1 MSHPDKP
8 SAPEVY
14 YEAFGRFIQY
24 YALAETQV
32 HLLFWHISGL
42 HLNAARSISSGMR
55 LSDLMTITKSVI
67 ASRDLGEELASKV
80 ENAFTHLSEIGSL
93 RDKLVHRGAE
103 ITENVIISSNAKTA
117 ATKENIE
124 VMRLNIGDIRLAMSD
139 CMAIVMRLMMICDPA
154 AEALKIELG
163 QRLLR
168 LPWLYK
174 PPPLD
179 MPYKEAHKKIRKRP
193 PPQKTSA
200 E

>member
-124 VMRLNIGDIRLAMSD
+124 VMRLNIGDIRLSDVRLHGNSYAPDDDLRPGGGGTENRAWSAIASAAM
-139 CMAIVMRLMMICDPA
+139 
-154 AEALKIELG
+154 AL
-163 QRLLR
+163 
-168 LPWLYK
+168 
-174 PPPLD
+174 
-179 MPYKEAHKKIRKRP
+179 
-193 PPQKTSA
+193 
-200 E
+200 